1 MTPVAPRQVGSHVWR
16 GDELREEDWTW
27 HLNDADVTEL
37 AAAART
43 GSSALPRLRPK
54 LDALASQLIGGRG
67 FELIRGLPVAELGA
81 DQAAVAFLTLGR
93 HLGSLRSQNA
103 DGDLLGHV
111 RNVGLDA
118 ADPDVRIYQT
128 NQRQTFHTDSSDV
141 VGLLCLSEAAEGG
154 ISMLVSAASIYNEML
169 DRDEQL
175 AHTLFEPVAT
185 DRRGE
190 VPPGEDPFFVIPVLS
205 WFDDALTV
213 IYQRQYIDSAARFHD
228 APRLSAR
235 HRAALDLFDEIAND
249 PAMHLSMRLRPGDMQ
264 FVHNHSLL
272 HDRTAF
278 VDDPHAPRHLLR
290 LWISMPGDRALP
302 PIFAS
307 RHGSVTV
314 GNRGGIVVA

>member
-37 AAAART
+37 VAAART

-54 LDALASQLIGGRG
+54 LDALASELIDGRG

-81 DQAAVAFLTLGR
+81 DQAAAAFLTLGR

-213 IYQRQYIDSAARFHD
+213 IYQRQYIDSAARFDD
-228 APRLSAR
+228 APRLTAR

-290 LWISMPGDRALP
+290 LWISMPGDRELP

-307 RHGSVTV
+307 RYGSVTV